1 MSEIEKDKIK
11 QELLNKKNKR
21 QTEADERQKR
31 VFDARR
37 AEIDREAY
45 RKRIPIEGSQTE
57 ADRERRQTEADNRER
72 ILREI
77 ASKIDIMSKI
87 VLNINIVI

>member
-1 MSEIEKDKIK
+1 MLIEEALKGNMTVG
-11 QELLNKKNKR
+11 QKK
-21 QTEADERQKR
+21 

-37 AEIDREAY
+37 VEIDREAY

-72 ILREI
+72 ILREF

-87 VLNINIVI
+87 VLNIIHIVNILSNYN